1 MPFISLEANNFFS
14 KNDNSLLLQVFIP
27 TPKNRTISN
36 NSKHSAF
43 LWQLLKYTCWPMF
56 SVKLPPTAFQLK
68 KSLLVSLVI
77 PLKTV

>member
-1 MPFISLEANNFFS
+1 MTIRYYFKFLFQLQKIGLSQTIANIQ
-14 KNDNSLLLQVFIP
+14 L
-27 TPKNRTISN
+27 
-36 NSKHSAF
+36 F